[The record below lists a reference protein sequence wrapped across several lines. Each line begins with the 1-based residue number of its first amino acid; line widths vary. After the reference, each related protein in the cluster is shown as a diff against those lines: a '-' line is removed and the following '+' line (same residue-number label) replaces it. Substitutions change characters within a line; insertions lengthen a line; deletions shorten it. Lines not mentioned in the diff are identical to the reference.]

1 MVINT
6 NYILNVKILNETST
20 RDLENKLNDLLI
32 RDRDNKIKDIQ
43 YSYGIANG
51 VNHFTAMI
59 FYKK

>member
-6 NYILNVKILNETST
+6 NYILNVKILNETSAK
-20 RDLENKLNDLLI
+20 DLEKEISNLLI
-32 RDRDNKIKDIQ
+32 RDGDNKIKDIQ

-59 FYKK
+59 LYSE

>member
-1 MVINT
+1 M
-6 NYILNVKILNETST
+6 KIYNIKIINETSEK
-20 RDLENKLNDLLI
+20 DLQ
-32 RDRDNKIKDIQ
+32 NKINLLLAEDIYDKIINIQ